1 MKISV
6 LTLRPVPG
14 MAGELLDFY
23 RRRQILE
30 ASGALESRILT
41 SEDAQELVV
50 TAVWP
55 DMAAYSAW
63 QQSPR
68 RAELAEGM
76 ARFFSSPDAVHS
88 QLFDVAHTV
97 SGRP

>member
-1 MKISV
+1 
-6 LTLRPVPG
+6 
-14 MAGELLDFY
+14 MAGELLAFY
-23 RRRQILE
+23 RHHAILE
-30 ASGALESRILT
+30 ASGALDSHILT
-41 SEDAQELVV
+41 SEDSQTLVV
-50 TAVWP
+50 TAAWP
-55 DMAAYSAW
+55 DIAAYTAW

-68 RAELAEGM
+68 RAELAAGM